1 MYVFYADGV
10 HSPSETRLSGKY
22 GITYNKSGLAYP
34 RTNNDVTDYDFKDR
48 FKFVDFNYITKNII
62 KSNEHDNYTK
72 IALLMKDLKV
82 MIK

>member
-1 MYVFYADGV
+1 MTL
-10 HSPSETRLSGKY
+10 H
-22 GITYNKSGLAYP
+22 
-34 RTNNDVTDYDFKDR
+34 YDFKDR

-72 IALLMKDLKV
+72 NRALLMKDLKV